1 MKNIFL
7 LVIFVFFSSA
17 ISAQTGIKVFF
28 ETQKTIKQESLN
40 YLPSHIRAAALKQ
53 LQSIKEESYMLIQ
66 NNKVYYETIAQN
78 KEVINKG
85 IINTKGSDNNVIFVK
100 DLSMTATS
108 KTSKLVKDYKVKT
121 IKTKIN
127 NELVTEKL
135 PLVVWKITNKKK
147 NILGFKCFEAISVYN
162 HKQLTVYFTKDLY
175 VFGSPSK
182 LPFIEGVVLEYNYN
196 QSAGKATKVELNQPA
211 ITKFF

>member
-28 ETQKTIKQESLN
+28 ETQKTIKEESLN
-40 YLPSHIRAAALKQ
+40 YLPVHIRAAALKQ

-78 KEVINKG
+78 KEVTNKG

-100 DLSMTATS
+100 DLSMTVTS
-108 KTSKLVKDYKVKT
+108 KTSKLVKDYKAKT

-175 VFGSPSK
+175 VFASPSK
-182 LPFIEGVVLEYNYN
+182 LPFIDGVVLEYNYN

>member
-7 LVIFVFFSSA
+7 LIIFVFFS
-17 ISAQTGIKVFF
+17 IHLSAQTGIKVFF
-28 ETQKTIKQESLN
+28 ETQKTIKEESLN

-162 HKQLTVYFTKDLY
+162 HKQLKVYFTKDLY

-196 QSAGKATKVELNQPA
+196 QSAGKATNVELNQPA